1 MWHNPINITV
11 LVRPFFLL
19 QLGIHYSSE
28 DFFFVALVPR
38 GTTDYNLDR
47 VSNPSYNCGTTWVG
61 VWHINEIDDDLLN
74 VFLFL
79 GVFALDCHASFCKLP
94 VHDAD
99 IYRPCLSI
107 QHVDPS
113 LF

>member
-38 GTTDYNLDR
+38 GTTDYNLDMR
-47 VSNPSYNCGTTWVG
+47 GVKVIIVVPLGLVSGISM
-61 VWHINEIDDDLLN
+61 
-74 VFLFL
+74 
-79 GVFALDCHASFCKLP
+79 
-94 VHDAD
+94 
-99 IYRPCLSI
+99 R
-107 QHVDPS
+107 
-113 LF
+113 